1 VRPEIPQS
9 LAMNKRGATV
19 KHRTLRP
26 LLGLALATA
35 LVSVGGASAATTK
48 TVTLKAIAF
57 HPASLKVAK
66 GTTVRFAFRDGATM
80 HNVTSTGSKRFKTIS
95 NRSAGTQSRTFN
107 SAGTYR
113 YQCTLHPG
121 MTGRIVVH

>member
-1 VRPEIPQS
+1 
-9 LAMNKRGATV
+9 MKT
-19 KHRTLRP
+19 RTLRP

-35 LVSVGGASAATTK
+35 FLGAGGASAATTK
-48 TVTLKAIAF
+48 TVTLKDIKF
-57 HPASLKVAK
+57 SPAALKVAK
-66 GTTVRFAFRDGATM
+66 GTKVNFAFRDGGTT

-107 SAGTYR
+107 AAGTYR